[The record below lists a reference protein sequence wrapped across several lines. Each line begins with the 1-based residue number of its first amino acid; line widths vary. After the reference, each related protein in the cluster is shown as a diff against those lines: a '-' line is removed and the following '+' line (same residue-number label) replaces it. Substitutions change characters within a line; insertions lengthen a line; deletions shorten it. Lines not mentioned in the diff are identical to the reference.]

1 MPLELTAFSGMAE
14 TEQPSAPDHRG
25 GRTAVG
31 TGDGLLGLDE
41 EVRASVPGPA
51 ALGVLGAD
59 GPLLA
64 VGDDGDAGGRQ
75 SLREQVV
82 HGRSRAPLAQRQVVL
97 IRAALVAVPLDEHEV
112 IAPRLQPRGIGIEG
126 LGILG
131 ADVGLVEVEV
141 DVLEIL
147 VFGELRRPRGGSGSR
162 RWRDRGRRRRRR
174 GRRPGRGRGR
184 RRRGADG
191 NGTLRASGQ
200 QQCDGQHQDNGR
212 SRSRRR
218 AHCVASSQRVRV
230 RSAGMPGRLG
240 HLNGTHRTSCYFAKA
255 APEARLPP
263 WWETGTWSTMWPPW
277 CSAPPRGGEEQAMSY
292 DLVIKNGWVVD
303 GSGLPRYRGDVGVI
317 AGRIAAIGR
326 IRESAREVIDAE
338 GRVVAPGFVDG
349 HTHMDAQI
357 FWDPLGTSSCW
368 HGITSVVMGNCGFT
382 LAPCAKADRHLVIR
396 NLERAEDI
404 AGEAME
410 AGIDWRWTTF
420 PEFLDTLDSLPKGIN
435 YSGYIGHS
443 ALRTYVM
450 GERAFEKPATEDDLR
465 AMERELR
472 DALRAGAMGFTTS
485 RSPSHETPD
494 HRPVA
499 SRVADWAEV
508 RRLVNTMGELNAG
521 IFEIAGENVDR
532 EADHPGLPDYHR
544 RLKALAVESGRPITF
559 GVFGRRGVPNVWRKY
574 MALLDETAA
583 EGGRMFAQAHSR
595 SLSALLSFKTQ
606 MPFDRLP
613 LWKELRKLPLA
624 EKIAKLRDPEFKK
637 KLVEATDEKPDQ
649 KALGTEARPQPYEWL
664 FVFDTVEGPH
674 RSVAEVAA
682 ERGVHPAQAMI
693 DLALEKD
700 LDLFFLMPVANEDQ
714 DNALEIMKHPRAC
727 VTFSDSGAHVTQ
739 LMDSS
744 LQTHLLAH
752 WVRKKH
758 AFTLPQAVR
767 MLTLV
772 PATLWGFA
780 DRGLVREGMAAD
792 FVVFDPETI
801 GAEMPELVADL
812 PAGAK
817 RLVQR
822 CRGVAATVVNGETI
836 LRDGKPTGAHP
847 GQLLRGPLAR
857 RG

>member
-25 GRTAVG
+25 GQTAVG

-41 EVRASVPGPA
+41 EVRASVPSPA

-75 SLREQVV
+75 SLGEQVG
-82 HGRSRAPLAQRQVVL
+82 HGRSRAPLAQGQVVL

-131 ADVGLVEVEV
+131 TDVGLVEVEV

-147 VFGELRRPRGGSGSR
+147 VLGELRRPRGGSGSGR
-162 RWRDRGRRRRRR
+162 GRDRGRRCRGRARGRRRGRTRRRR
-174 GRRPGRGRGR
+174 GCGPGGH
-184 RRRGADG
+184 GA
-191 NGTLRASGQ
+191 LRASGQ

-338 GRVVAPGFVDG
+338 GRVVTPGFVDG

-357 FWDPLGTSSCW
+357 FWDPLGTCSCW

-382 LAPCAKADRHLVIR
+382 LAPCAAADKHLVVR

-404 AGEAME
+404 SGAAMA
-410 AGIDWRWTTF
+410 AGIEWQWTTF
-420 PEFLDTLDSLPKGIN
+420 PEWLDCLERLPKGIN
-435 YSGYIGHS
+435 YSGYLGHS

-450 GERAFEKPATEDDLR
+450 GERAFDQAATEDEMR

-472 DALRAGAMGFTTS
+472 DAIRAGAMGFTTS
-485 RSPSHETPD
+485 RSPIHETPAG
-494 HRPVA
+494 RPVA
-499 SRVADWAEV
+499 SRLAAWDEI
-508 RRLVNTMGELNAG
+508 RRLVGVMGEMNAG
-521 IFEIAGENVDR
+521 IFELAGESV
-532 EADHPGLPDYHR
+532 
-544 RLKALAVESGRPITF
+544 
-559 GVFGRRGVPNVWRKY
+559 
-574 MALLDETAA
+574 
-583 EGGRMFAQAHSR
+583 GGR
-595 SLSALLSFKTQ
+595 
-606 MPFDRLP
+606 
-613 LWKELRKLPLA
+613 
-624 EKIAKLRDPEFKK
+624 
-637 KLVEATDEKPDQ
+637 
-649 KALGTEARPQPYEWL
+649 
-664 FVFDTVEGPH
+664 
-674 RSVAEVAA
+674 
-682 ERGVHPAQAMI
+682 
-693 DLALEKD
+693 
-700 LDLFFLMPVANEDQ
+700 
-714 DNALEIMKHPRAC
+714 
-727 VTFSDSGAHVTQ
+727 
-739 LMDSS
+739 
-744 LQTHLLAH
+744 
-752 WVRKKH
+752 
-758 AFTLPQAVR
+758 
-767 MLTLV
+767 LT
-772 PATLWGFA
+772 
-780 DRGLVREGMAAD
+780 
-792 FVVFDPETI
+792 I
-801 GAEMPELVADL
+801 
-812 PAGAK
+812 PAGF
-817 RLVQR
+817 
-822 CRGVAATVVNGETI
+822 G
-836 LRDGKPTGAHP
+836 
-847 GQLLRGPLAR
+847 
-857 RG
+857 